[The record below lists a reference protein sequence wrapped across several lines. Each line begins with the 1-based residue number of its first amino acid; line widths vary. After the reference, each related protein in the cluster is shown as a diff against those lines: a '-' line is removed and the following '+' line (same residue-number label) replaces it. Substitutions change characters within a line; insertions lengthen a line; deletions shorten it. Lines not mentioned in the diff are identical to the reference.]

1 MSTSFVLGDPL
12 LHFLSE
18 VNPPEHA
25 ALQAH
30 RNQAAQGQAI
40 SDPMREDEAAFLG
53 FLLRQLDVRL
63 AVQVGGTAGYAALI
77 AAQAVR
83 QNAGPGGRVFAF
95 TEPAS
100 SLWQSAGFESTID
113 CQPSPA
119 PQSLIDLAQV
129 GYLGRIDFVLID
141 REVNDGLEL
150 YEQALNLLH
159 TGGTLVFTGAL
170 SQTSDVQAIARFA
183 REDKRVRSVVVT
195 IGEGLLLVT
204 KL

>member
-1 MSTSFVLGDPL
+1 MSASFDFSDPL
-12 LHFLSE
+12 LRFLSE
-18 VNPPEHA
+18 VNPPEPA

-30 RNQAAQGQAI
+30 RNQAAQGQAVP
-40 SDPMREDEAAFLG
+40 DPMREDEAAFLG

-95 TEPAS
+95 TEPAT
-100 SLWQSAGFESTID
+100 SLWHTAGVESTID
-113 CQPSPA
+113 CQPSTA
-119 PQSLIDLAQV
+119 PQGLNDLAQA

-141 REVNDGLEL
+141 REVTDGLEL
-150 YEQALNLLH
+150 YEQALTLLH
-159 TGGTLVFTGAL
+159 TGGNLVFAGAL
-170 SQTSDVQAIARFA
+170 SQTSGVQEIARFA
-183 REDKRVRSVVVT
+183 REDQRVRSVVAT
-195 IGEGLLLVT
+195 IGDGLLLVT

>member
-1 MSTSFVLGDPL
+1 MSASFDLSDPL
-12 LHFLSE
+12 LRFLSE
-18 VNPPEHA
+18 VNPPEPA

-30 RNQAAQGQAI
+30 RNQAAHGQAVL
-40 SDPMREDEAAFLG
+40 DPMREDESAFLG

-95 TEPAS
+95 TEPAT
-100 SLWQSAGFESTID
+100 SLWQSAGVESTID
-113 CQPSPA
+113 CHASPA
-119 PQSLIDLAQV
+119 PQGLTELAQS

-159 TGGTLVFTGAL
+159 TGGTLVFAGAL
-170 SQTSDVQAIARFA
+170 SQTTGTQEIARFA
-183 REDKRVRSVVVT
+183 REDQRVRSVVAT
-195 IGEGLLLVT
+195 IGDGLLLVT